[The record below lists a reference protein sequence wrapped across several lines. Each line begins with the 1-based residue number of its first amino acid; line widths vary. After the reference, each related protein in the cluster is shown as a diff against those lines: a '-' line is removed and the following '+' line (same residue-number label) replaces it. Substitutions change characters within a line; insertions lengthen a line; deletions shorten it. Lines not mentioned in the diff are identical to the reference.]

1 VIWKK
6 RLRSHLDR
14 YLLLL
19 PTYLP
24 ASLPA
29 AIAFAIAFAITIT
42 IAITIERKKGDGLIP
57 F

>member
-6 RLRSHLDR
+6 SLRSHLDR

-42 IAITIERKKGDGLIP
+42 PLPLPLQSKERKGTD
-57 F
+57 